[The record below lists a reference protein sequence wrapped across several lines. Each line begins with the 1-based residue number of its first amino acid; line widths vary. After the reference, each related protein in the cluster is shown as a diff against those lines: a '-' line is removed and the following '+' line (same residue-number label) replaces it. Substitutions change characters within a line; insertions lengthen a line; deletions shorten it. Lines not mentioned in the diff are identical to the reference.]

1 MRKSFLPWLVCAAIA
16 AVGVPALA
24 WGEPGGGRI
33 EAPTDAAFVT
43 GDNFF
48 QDTAGA
54 AGDNSVTITP
64 GGKVTFTSPVN
75 ETNSA
80 VHNVDFDFDTQPTS
94 CNQTQEAGGV
104 PGLDTDGKAPM
115 PASPLPP
122 GWVGECTFTTP
133 GTYNFFCQAHGGME
147 GTVVV
152 SGTATPTPTPT
163 ATPTHADAD
172 GHADADADGHAD
184 ADTDGHRDPD
194 TDGDADRPGVRRP

>member
-80 VHNVDFDFDTQPTS
+80 VHNVDFDFDTQPAS
-94 CNQTQEAGGV
+94 CNQTGRV
-104 PGLDTDGKAPM
+104 SFSLRSNP
-115 PASPLPP
+115 SPLF
-122 GWVGECTFTTP
+122 ETP
-133 GTYNFFCQAHGGME
+133 VCRSVRPVRIVARDGQH
-147 GTVVV
+147 
-152 SGTATPTPTPT
+152 SGVAM
-163 ATPTHADAD
+163 
-172 GHADADADGHAD
+172 
-184 ADTDGHRDPD
+184 
-194 TDGDADRPGVRRP
+194 